1 MKLAVVGSRGF
12 NDYELLKHKLN
23 VIHEKRGIIL
33 IVSGGA
39 IGADSLSEKWALE
52 NNVPTKILYPDW
64 NKHGKKAGYIRN
76 VEIVQNSDALIAFWD
91 GVSKG
96 TEHSINLARAQGIP
110 VSIIRYNETHN

>member
-12 NDYELLKHKLN
+12 NNYGLLKHKLD
-23 VIHEKRGIIL
+23 VIHEKRGITL

-39 IGADSLSEKWALE
+39 KGADSFAEQWAKE
-52 NNVPTKILYPDW
+52 NSVPTKIFYPEWD
-64 NKHGKKAGYIRN
+64 KHGKKAGYIRN

-96 TEHSINLARAQGIP
+96 TEHSINLARAQEIP
-110 VSIIRYNETHN
+110 VSIIEYETYN

>member
-12 NDYELLKHKLN
+12 NNYDLLKHKLD
-23 VIHEKRGIIL
+23 VINEKRGITL

-39 IGADSLSEKWALE
+39 RGADSFAEQWAKE
-52 NNVPTKILYPDW
+52 NNVPTKIFYPEWD
-64 NKHGKKAGYIRN
+64 KHGKKAGYIRN

-96 TEHSINLARAQGIP
+96 TEHSINLARAQAIP
-110 VSIIRYNETHN
+110 VSIIKYETYN